1 MYIRGSKP
9 RFGRLLCR
17 VFSALLLNDNK
28 GSLLASKPQ
37 DFEND
42 SSQQRK
48 KPPQSSLIFHQISQ
62 CRPHITIRQWGVG
75 QSWKLN
81 SYSSPLR
88 STPYG
93 ILQTSPC
100 LLLTKGFVLALHDC
114 SPAPKS
120 LFKTVLAVHFTPA
133 AICHSL
139 CRSCD
144 VILRFVSDIR
154 MSWWPSR
161 SVESRFH
168 PLLVCS
174 FVVVPNVCSLTLFLW
189 QAILAGHLES
199 ARVAVALVSTVVE
212 Q

>member
-1 MYIRGSKP
+1 MIIKALFWHQNPKTLRMIPHSSGRSHHNHHWSSIKFHSVGLTLPLDNEVLGKAENWTLTPVLWGPLLMVFCKP
-9 RFGRLLCR
+9 HPAYYWRRALFLLCMTA
-17 VFSALLLNDNK
+17 AL
-28 GSLLASKPQ
+28 
-37 DFEND
+37 
-42 SSQQRK
+42 
-48 KPPQSSLIFHQISQ
+48 
-62 CRPHITIRQWGVG
+62 
-75 QSWKLN
+75 
-81 SYSSPLR
+81 PLR
-88 STPYG
+88 A
-93 ILQTSPC
+93 C
-100 LLLTKGFVLALHDC
+100 
-114 SPAPKS
+114 
-120 LFKTVLAVHFTPA
+120 FKTVLAVHFTPA